1 MIFTERA
8 SLAIYKPIP
17 WKESHFHVTRISLTT
32 THIQYNT
39 GRCLIS
45 YNDSRANQR
54 ITAYFLYTI
63 KDPFI
68 ATRQSSFRKSFHT
81 LLFVFWWT
89 TSQHPRSRLRKRF
102 CRWSR
107 LHFGSATSHPSLVH
121 SLRPVQHSKT
131 VQFPKQFSLS
141 SLCFSVDHVLAS

>member
-1 MIFTERA
+1 MHAYIYTFTTDTDILNLSCKKILRFVNSDHGRVGFRPIILSKFLIYHDIYRK
-8 SLAIYKPIP
+8 SLTCYTQAYSVKR
-17 WKESHFHVTRISLTT
+17 KSFSCYTTT

-89 TSQHPRSRLRKRF
+89 TS
-102 CRWSR
+102 
-107 LHFGSATSHPSLVH
+107 
-121 SLRPVQHSKT
+121 
-131 VQFPKQFSLS
+131 
-141 SLCFSVDHVLAS
+141 